1 MAGEDL
7 MRIAISFLLLSSL
20 GTVALAQGRTG
31 PLYVPVQVHTLTIV
45 SNDLSQDLRQHIVLA
60 YQGRTYPLDE
70 LEERI
75 RQGLSDQGY
84 ANARVEIPQ
93 LATMTMPSAGQP
105 VDVTVQISAGAIYRL
120 SAIIFTGNKQITNI
134 EVLRAQFPL
143 NDGDRFNATAIG
155 KGLDS
160 LKKAYQ
166 SLGYIN
172 FGAVPKLQYD
182 EAHHTV
188 TLTIDIDEGAQYLFG
203 RLLLDGV
210 EPHSG
215 MTQALETA
223 WKPLEG
229 EVYNPRIL
237 SQWLEKNATFI
248 PNAQTAP
255 EKYVSVL
262 IDDDGK
268 RVNVQLEFPSSLN

>member
-7 MRIAISFLLLSSL
+7 MRMALSFLLLSSL

-31 PLYVPVQVHTLTIV
+31 PLYVQVQVRTLTIV

-75 RQGLSDQGY
+75 GQGLRDLGY

-93 LATMTMPSAGQP
+93 LATMTMPSPGQP
-105 VDVTVQISAGAIYRL
+105 VDVTVQISAGAVYRL
-120 SAIIFTGNKQITNI
+120 SAIIFTVNKQITNV
-134 EVLRAQFPL
+134 EALRAEFPIA
-143 NDGDRFNATAIG
+143 DGEVFNATAIG

-166 SLGYIN
+166 TLGYIN
-172 FGAVPKLQYD
+172 FGAVPTLQYN
-182 EAHHTV
+182 EAQHTV
-188 TLTIDIDEGAQYLFG
+188 ALTIDIDEGKQYVFG
-203 RLLLDGV
+203 RLLIDGI
-210 EPHSG
+210 EPHPG
-215 MTQALETA
+215 AAQALETA

-229 EVYNPRIL
+229 AAYNPQL
-237 SQWLEKNATFI
+237 LAKWLGANATFI
-248 PNAQTAP
+248 PNAQTVP
-255 EKYVSVL
+255 EKYVSLL
-262 IDDDGK
+262 IDDDGH
-268 RVNVQLEFPSSLN
+268 RVNVQIEFP